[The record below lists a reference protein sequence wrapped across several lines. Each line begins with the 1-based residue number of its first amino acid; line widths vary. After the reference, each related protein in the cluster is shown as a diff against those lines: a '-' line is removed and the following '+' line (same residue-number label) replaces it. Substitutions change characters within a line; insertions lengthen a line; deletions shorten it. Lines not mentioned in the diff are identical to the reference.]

1 MWNELPIEQR
11 NQYKRMILAFAS
23 LTEVFSQKAEN
34 KNKVLTP
41 ILNSKYQE
49 TVFQKVFH
57 ANAEDIGNTSYDA
70 SLIGDKKKYLIGIKT
85 FGYSSGEQKIAQ
97 FKSNHDEWT
106 EDLEQIRRNSLN
118 EDGSLKSKEEVNELN
133 NGLYLKIA
141 KRIAKLRNL
150 RIKSSKANL
159 QGFKVTDDQ
168 DIESIY
174 HVLMPA
180 CQDKVPLV
188 FVGEISYDLIDEDSI
203 VINGCSNSENPT
215 NFEFT
220 DSNHVYRFTSADS
233 QLLMNFQNKKI
244 VLETWG
250 VKYADDAF
258 AFFAELADKLYKPV
272 GAKPEDVLAQIKEDK
287 PENLIEESFSWSLL
301 NDKGELEKFS
311 GFNGFYGV
319 GSKLPKADR
328 EQRIKK
334 FEGDFSISDKPVAY
348 MAKGLRSYLLDSS
361 NTNDKKEEKARLRE
375 EIMETAEDYRN
386 PKVYKALE
394 SLLYRPANEMY
405 LRIPNARRFHT
416 EHPTF
421 FVENGVSFNDRGS
434 IVQPPENRQ
443 FNLIFEPSGNTI
455 TSFIAQDWGKAIEST
470 ESMGK
475 LGEWILRGVFQ
486 LKEREPLTAEKL
498 KEVGINGIKVYKVK
512 GSKDVHL
519 QFIWIDEESKPEDYW
534 E

>member
-1 MWNELPIEQR
+1 MWNELPIDQR

-23 LTEVFSQKAEN
+23 LTEVFSQKAEDE
-34 KNKVLTP
+34 NKVPTP

-85 FGYSSGEQKIAQ
+85 FGFSSGDQKIAQ

-106 EDLEQIRRNSLN
+106 EDLEQIKRNSLN
-118 EDGSLKSKEEVNELN
+118 QDGSLKSKEEINELN
-133 NGLYLKIA
+133 NDLYLKIA
-141 KRIAKLRNL
+141 KRIAKLRNT

-159 QGFKVTDDQ
+159 QGFKVTDEQ

-180 CQDKVPLV
+180 CQDESPLV

-203 VINGCSNSENPT
+203 EILGCSNNKNPT
-215 NFEFT
+215 NFGFS
-220 DSNHVYRFTSADS
+220 DNNHLYRFTSADS
-233 QLLMNFQNKKI
+233 QLLMNFQNKNI
-244 VLETWG
+244 VLETWS
-250 VKYADDAF
+250 VKYAEDAF
-258 AFFAELADKLYKPV
+258 AFFAELADKLYKPDKT
-272 GAKPEDVLAQIKEDK
+272 KPKDILSQIEESK
-287 PENLIEESFSWSLL
+287 PENKITESFSWSLL

-319 GSKLPKADR
+319 GSKLAKPDR
-328 EQRIKK
+328 EQRVKK
-334 FEGDFSISDKPVAY
+334 FEDDFPISDKPVAY
-348 MAKGLRSYLLDSS
+348 MAKGLKSYLLEPAKTKDE
-361 NTNDKKEEKARLRE
+361 KEEKVKIRE
-375 EIMETAEDYRN
+375 QIMETAEDYGN
-386 PKVYKALE
+386 PEVYGALTT
-394 SLLYRPANEMY
+394 LLYRPINEMY
-405 LRIPNARRFHT
+405 LPIPNARRFHT
-416 EHPTF
+416 DHPTF
-421 FVENGVSFNDRGS
+421 FVQNGVSFNERGS
-434 IVQPPENRQ
+434 IEQPPENRQ
-443 FNLIFEPSGNTI
+443 FNLVFEPSGNTI

-475 LGEWILRGVFQ
+475 LGEWILRGIFQ

-498 KEVGINGIKVYKVK
+498 KEVGINGIKVYKIK
-512 GSKDVHL
+512 GSKDIHL